1 MKDTRDEIDLLL
13 HIERLAEEL
22 NRQMSTRSQFIVRR
36 YPLTFAIVALA
47 GVVAVSEGVKGLLG
61 KVLVLQE
68 NPLYMLLIGLF
79 VLLALGSVYKK
90 LNR

>member
-22 NRQMSTRSQFIVRR
+22 NRQMSTRSQFIVKR

-61 KVLVLQE
+61 EVLVLQE

-79 VLLALGSVYKK
+79 ILLALGSVYKK
-90 LNR
+90 LNK